1 MDFMF
6 LKPALSAFLSLF
18 IHLLLHFQPDGAVC
32 IRDYQQM
39 RVRFSVHK
47 NVFSSFVSVPR
58 RRRRRGR
65 VSEKES
71 ALIKTANTH
80 LIQSLNLP
88 EGDDNKK
95 KSAKEGR
102 EKLS

>member
-1 MDFMF
+1 MF
-6 LKPALSAFLSLF
+6 LFLCR
-18 IHLLLHFQPDGAVC
+18 GGGGG
-32 IRDYQQM
+32 
-39 RVRFSVHK
+39 
-47 NVFSSFVSVPR
+47 
-58 RRRRRGR
+58 GR

-95 KSAKEGR
+95 KKSTKEGR